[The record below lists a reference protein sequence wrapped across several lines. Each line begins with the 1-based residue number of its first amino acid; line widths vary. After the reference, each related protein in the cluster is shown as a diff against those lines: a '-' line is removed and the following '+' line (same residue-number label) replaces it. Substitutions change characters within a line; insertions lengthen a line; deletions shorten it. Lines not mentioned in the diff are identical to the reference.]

1 MKKSYRLITFN
12 SHSTQEKY
20 VRNMLKVAIIGASG
34 YTGGELL
41 RFLEF
46 HDGVE
51 VVAATS
57 RQYADTPIRKVHPH
71 LQDVDLNFTNETPSD
86 LDVDLAFTA
95 TPHGASMN
103 IVPQLVEKGI
113 KVVDLSGDYRFDD
126 IGVYEKWY
134 NLKHKAP
141 LDAVYGL
148 PEMYRE
154 DIKDAN
160 LVANPGCFP
169 TGAILAGIPLVK
181 EELVDTLIMDSKTG
195 VSGAGV
201 NPTPVSHYPNISDN
215 VVPYAVTNHRHMPEI
230 QEKLQKYGD
239 VRVSFT
245 PHLVPVIR
253 GILTTLHCFPNK
265 DVTPEEI
272 LEIYRQQYTAEPF
285 VRVLDIG
292 EMPRLSSVRGSNF
305 CHIGCFEIDENG
317 RLVVVAAIDNLVKGA
332 SGVAVQNMNL
342 MCGFS
347 EDMGLEGVGL
357 HP

>member
-1 MKKSYRLITFN
+1 
-12 SHSTQEKY
+12 
-20 VRNMLKVAIIGASG
+20 MLEVAIIGASG

-41 RFLEF
+41 RFLDV
-46 HDGVE
+46 HSKVE

-71 LQDVDLNFTNETPSD
+71 LHDLDLNFLDKSPSD

-103 IVPQLVEKGI
+103 IVPELVEKGI

-126 IGVYEKWY
+126 IAIYEKWY
-134 NLKHKAP
+134 GLKHKKP
-141 LDAVYGL
+141 LEAVYGL

-154 DIKDAN
+154 EIKRAY
-160 LVANPGCFP
+160 LVANPGCYP

-181 EELVDTLIMDSKTG
+181 NGITDTLIADSKSG
-195 VSGAGV
+195 VSGAGI
-201 NPTPVSHYPNISDN
+201 NPTPVTHYPNIGDN
-215 VVPYAVTNHRHMPEI
+215 LVPYAVTTHRHMPEI
-230 QEKLQKYGD
+230 QEKLQKYGN

-245 PHLVPVIR
+245 PHLIPAIR
-253 GILTTLHCFPNK
+253 GIITTLHCFPNK
-265 DVTPEEI
+265 EITPSEVQ
-272 LEIYRQQYTAEPF
+272 EIYKEEYQNEPF
-285 VRVLDIG
+285 IRVLEEG
-292 EMPRLSSVRGSNF
+292 EIPRLSSVRGSNF

-317 RLVVVAAIDNLVKGA
+317 RLVVISAIDNLVKGA

-342 MCGFS
+342 MCGFPETMS
-347 EDMGLEGVGL
+347 LEAVGL